1 MEDLAKLGEL
11 LPRFIIEILVAII
24 CGGLIGLER
33 GIRKKGT
40 GIRDNILICVS
51 AVLFLIVAEIVK
63 LGSAPDV
70 ISITSYVF
78 AGVIIGT
85 AILGAGVIIGNSGDQ
100 VSLSTAA
107 TTWVI
112 AAIGLIIG
120 TGNYLFGLLI
130 TGLILLTLTMLH
142 GIEKHLKE
150 RPRPLLLKLVLRE
163 DNPEIRKELQDMLE
177 RHHIKPDSYRSER
190 GSFGVK
196 ITIQALEEPKDI
208 RLLSTD
214 LWTIKGVTEVEH

>member
-11 LPRFIIEILVAII
+11 LPRFLIEILVAII

-51 AVLFLIVAEIVK
+51 VVLFLIVAEIVK

-78 AGVIIGT
+78 VGVVIGT
-85 AILGAGVIIGNSGDQ
+85 AILGAGIIIGNSGDQ

-107 TTWVI
+107 TIWVI

-120 TGNYLFGLLI
+120 TGNYLFGMLI

-142 GIEKHLKE
+142 GIEKHLKA

-177 RHHIKPDSYRSER
+177 HHQIKPDSYRSER
-190 GSFGVK
+190 GSFGVR
-196 ITIQALEEPKDI
+196 ITIQALEEPEDI
-208 RLLSTD
+208 RLLTTD